1 MTHLDLDGA
10 ETTEAIYVVTD
21 EVTPLDEALAE
32 LRLSPASIGWGL
44 YQITVRAPRLCA
56 CVLACLC

>member
-21 EVTPLDEALAE
+21 EVTPVDEALGE
-32 LRLSPASIGWGL
+32 LRLNPASVGWGL
-44 YQITVRAPRLCA
+44 YQITVRAPCMCA
-56 CVLACLC
+56 HVCLC